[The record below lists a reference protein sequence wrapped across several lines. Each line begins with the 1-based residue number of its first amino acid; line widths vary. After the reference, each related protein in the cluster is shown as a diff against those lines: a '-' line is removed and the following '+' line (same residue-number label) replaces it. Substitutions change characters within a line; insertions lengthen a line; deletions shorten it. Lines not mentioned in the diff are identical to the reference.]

1 MYPKFNVSCAHID
14 KALNAII
21 SNWKSPINRH
31 VAQFFFLHHLESRV
45 EGYSNSNEYCAS
57 ERDSEIEKE
66 YSVTKCRSGYALYIV
81 CTAGKTRRPKIKRKR
96 ILWLS
101 SIVGISC
108 FIYLLFPLLFSI
120 RLHRFS
126 FSIRVGVCKRVP
138 NIQCFH
144 FPLLCSALSHC
155 LCPFSF
161 SLSISPI
168 LFFWSDPHRSIWV
181 RFVELVENLHFLLSL
196 IAIVIGVI
204 VAVTVLLLLPTSS
217 SSSSSPWSYAAP
229 RFLFAYRFII
239 YFGKQN
245 IDSVKYNLCV
255 WCAYCICYRV
265 EV

>member
-1 MYPKFNVSCAHID
+1 MIKFNCRNKLLYLFIISTAFFLFGCIGFRFRFGLVSVSVYQIFNVSI
-14 KALNAII
+14 
-21 SNWKSPINRH
+21 
-31 VAQFFFLHHLESRV
+31 F
-45 EGYSNSNEYCAS
+45 
-57 ERDSEIEKE
+57 
-66 YSVTKCRSGYALYIV
+66 
-81 CTAGKTRRPKIKRKR
+81 
-96 ILWLS
+96 
-101 SIVGISC
+101 
-108 FIYLLFPLLFSI
+108 
-120 RLHRFS
+120 
-126 FSIRVGVCKRVP
+126 
-138 NIQCFH
+138 
-144 FPLLCSALSHC
+144 LCSALSHC
-155 LCPFSF
+155 LSPFSF

-217 SSSSSPWSYAAP
+217 LSSSSSSPWSYAAP

>member
-144 FPLLCSALSHC
+144 FPLLCSISLPLSILLLSFYLTYSFFLIRSPSFHLSSFRRIGGKFTFSSLSHRYC
-155 LCPFSF
+155 DWC
-161 SLSISPI
+161 
-168 LFFWSDPHRSIWV
+168 HCCCYR
-181 RFVELVENLHFLLSL
+181 
-196 IAIVIGVI
+196 AT
-204 VAVTVLLLLPTSS
+204 VATNVVVVVVVTVVVCRTTIFICVSL
-217 SSSSSPWSYAAP
+217 YY
-229 RFLFAYRFII
+229 LFWQTEYR
-239 YFGKQN
+239 
-245 IDSVKYNLCV
+245 LCQ
-255 WCAYCICYRV
+255 I
-265 EV
+265 

>member
-144 FPLLCSALSHC
+144 FPLLCSIFLSH
-155 LCPFSF
+155 LFFFSDPIPIVPSEFVSSNWWKIYIFF
-161 SLSISPI
+161 SLSS
-168 LFFWSDPHRSIWV
+168 LLW
-181 RFVELVENLHFLLSL
+181 LVS
-196 IAIVIGVI
+196 
-204 VAVTVLLLLPTSS
+204 LLLLPCYCCYQRRRRRRRHRGRM
-217 SSSSSPWSYAAP
+217 PHHDFYLRIAL
-229 RFLFAYRFII
+229 LFILANRI
-239 YFGKQN
+239 
-245 IDSVKYNLCV
+245 
-255 WCAYCICYRV
+255 
-265 EV
+265 